1 MLKLKRSENDM
12 FLLKSKGTGDATIW
26 MRIITPDREVSYEI
40 PVVKVQ
46 DYSLGKIFDKRLSF
60 LEQSGE
66 ITEFTRQSIKAMID
80 KVAMFRANQYERVM
94 EEVKEIMGGKILDYE
109 AKDIRNKGIQIGINE
124 GKRLG
129 IVEGITIGKEAGKQE
144 GEATAI
150 EQVILTI
157 YKKGKTPEEIA
168 DLLEKD
174 LEEVKAIIAGK
185 ETTIV

>member
-1 MLKLKRSENDM
+1 
-12 FLLKSKGTGDATIW
+12 
-26 MRIITPDREVSYEI
+26 
-40 PVVKVQ
+40 
-46 DYSLGKIFDKRLSF
+46 
-60 LEQSGE
+60 
-66 ITEFTRQSIKAMID
+66 MID

-109 AKDIRNKGIQIGINE
+109 AKDIRNKGIRE
-124 GKRLG
+124 GKQLG
-129 IVEGITIGKEAGKQE
+129 IVEGISIGKEAGKQE
-144 GEATAI
+144 GGATAI
-150 EQVILTI
+150 EQAILTI

>member
-1 MLKLKRSENDM
+1 MSNTSTPYDDAQRTLSVDCPS
-12 FLLKSKGTGDATIW
+12 LLIPLVNEAFQTNYPLDA
-26 MRIITPDREVSYEI
+26 
-40 PVVKVQ
+40 
-46 DYSLGKIFDKRLSF
+46 
-60 LEQSGE
+60 
-66 ITEFTRQSIKAMID
+66 D

>member
-1 MLKLKRSENDM
+1 M

-26 MRIITPDREVSYEI
+26 MRIITPGREVSYEI

-46 DYSLGKIFDKRLSF
+46 DYSLEKIFDKRLSF

-80 KVAMFRANQYERVM
+80 KVAMFRANRYERVM

-109 AKDIRNKGIQIGINE
+109 AKDIRNKGIRE
-124 GKRLG
+124 GKQLG
-129 IVEGITIGKEAGKQE
+129 IVEGITIGKEAGRLE
-144 GEATAI
+144 GI
-150 EQVILTI
+150 SQKILTM

>member
-1 MLKLKRSENDM
+1 MILC
-12 FLLKSKGTGDATIW
+12 
-26 MRIITPDREVSYEI
+26 
-40 PVVKVQ
+40 
-46 DYSLGKIFDKRLSF
+46 
-60 LEQSGE
+60 
-66 ITEFTRQSIKAMID
+66 IK
-80 KVAMFRANQYERVM
+80 
-94 EEVKEIMGGKILDYE
+94 
-109 AKDIRNKGIQIGINE
+109 NKGIQIGINE

-129 IVEGITIGKEAGKQE
+129 IVEGITIGKETGKQE
-144 GEATAI
+144 GEAIAI

>member
-1 MLKLKRSENDM
+1 MPN
-12 FLLKSKGTGDATIW
+12 LLIPLVNEAFQTNYPLDA
-26 MRIITPDREVSYEI
+26 
-40 PVVKVQ
+40 
-46 DYSLGKIFDKRLSF
+46 
-60 LEQSGE
+60 
-66 ITEFTRQSIKAMID
+66 D

>member
-1 MLKLKRSENDM
+1 M

-46 DYSLGKIFDKRLSF
+46 DYSLEKIFDKRLSF

-129 IVEGITIGKEAGKQE
+129 IVEGITIGKE
-144 GEATAI
+144 TR
-150 EQVILTI
+150 
-157 YKKGKTPEEIA
+157 
-168 DLLEKD
+168 
-174 LEEVKAIIAGK
+174 
-185 ETTIV
+185 IV

>member
-26 MRIITPDREVSYEI
+26 MRIITPGREVSYEI

-46 DYSLGKIFDKRLSF
+46 DYSLEKIFDKRLSF

-109 AKDIRNKGIQIGINE
+109 AKDIRNKGIRE
-124 GKRLG
+124 GKQLG
-129 IVEGITIGKEAGKQE
+129 IVEGITIGKEAGRLE
-144 GEATAI
+144 GI
-150 EQVILTI
+150 SQNILTM

>member
-1 MLKLKRSENDM
+1 MSNTSTPYDDAQRTLSVDCPS
-12 FLLKSKGTGDATIW
+12 LLIPLVNEAFQTNYPLDA
-26 MRIITPDREVSYEI
+26 
-40 PVVKVQ
+40 
-46 DYSLGKIFDKRLSF
+46 
-60 LEQSGE
+60 
-66 ITEFTRQSIKAMID
+66 D
-80 KVAMFRANQYERVM
+80 KVAMFCANQYERVM

-109 AKDIRNKGIQIGINE
+109 AKDIRNKGIRE
-124 GKRLG
+124 GKQLG

>member
-1 MLKLKRSENDM
+1 M
-12 FLLKSKGTGDATIW
+12 
-26 MRIITPDREVSYEI
+26 
-40 PVVKVQ
+40 
-46 DYSLGKIFDKRLSF
+46 
-60 LEQSGE
+60 EQSGE

-109 AKDIRNKGIQIGINE
+109 AKDIRNKGIRE
-124 GKRLG
+124 GKQLG

>member
-1 MLKLKRSENDM
+1 MICS
-12 FLLKSKGTGDATIW
+12 FLKSKGTGDATIW

-46 DYSLGKIFDKRLSF
+46 DYSLEKIFDKRLSF

-109 AKDIRNKGIQIGINE
+109 AKDIRNKGIRE
-124 GKRLG
+124 GKQLG
-129 IVEGITIGKEAGKQE
+129 IVEGITIGKEAGRLE
-144 GEATAI
+144 GI
-150 EQVILTI
+150 SQNILTM